1 MPMTIDELASEA
13 LALPSEA
20 RALLA
25 EQLVQSLDAAAPAGR
40 LDELWAAEALRR
52 LAEVRAGRAQTI
64 SGDEAAARVR
74 RAVGR

>member
-1 MPMTIDELASEA
+1 MTVDQLANEA
-13 LALPSEA
+13 LALSSEE

-25 EQLVQSLDAAAPAGR
+25 EQLVQSLEDAVPAGH

-52 LAEVRAGRAQTI
+52 LDAVRAGRVQTI
-64 SGDEAAARVR
+64 SGDEAATRVR